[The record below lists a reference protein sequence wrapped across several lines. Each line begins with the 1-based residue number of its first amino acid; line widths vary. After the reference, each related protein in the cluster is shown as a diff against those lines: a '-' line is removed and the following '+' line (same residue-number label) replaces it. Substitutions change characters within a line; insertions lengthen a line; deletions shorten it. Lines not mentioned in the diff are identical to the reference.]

1 MADDVVVSEGSS
13 SPATTEAPAEGQ
25 AKEASAATEA
35 ARTLA
40 ARRAEIRG
48 KLGKDSAGP
57 KAGATAS
64 GNAPNA
70 DSSSSSGQ
78 GGDSKPSSATAQ
90 TPPAAK
96 QEAKADAG
104 SDEIAALIRED
115 RRIKA
120 EGKKLAEE
128 RAALEAAR
136 KEVDE
141 YTPRVKAAQAA
152 LAKGDKVSAIK
163 ALFPDEDLTTD
174 LFWDLAKQLGE
185 DAPAQAAIDPEKV
198 AEMALERLEAKRKA
212 EQDAEAAKKAEA
224 AKADDAALEE
234 ARNEYLAEANKEFQR
249 NIASFNGMTRLF
261 KLIGSRATTVINER
275 IIEVAEEHGRAT
287 GRVLSIADAMAKV
300 NAELAADQQEAAAND
315 NGKPAANV
323 TGKWQSDPGR
333 PAGKDSKDKS
343 LDEIRAERK
352 AALRAGR

>member
-212 EQDAEAAKKAEA
+212 EQDAEAARKAEA

-234 ARNEYLAEANKEFQR
+234 R